1 MSSIVHE
8 YVYSWKSTFL
18 LFFYIHSL
26 NKIVPDIR
34 YGQTTFTILK
44 TDKLSML
51 HVSLFYTK
59 YDNSVTNNTFPTDML
74 RQNNNTKF
82 TPICYTCTQF
92 TGEVKLFQINPRKC
106 IIHLGWIS
114 TLIYSFHHKS
124 YLCGWLSSYKQ
135 KSHISDLIMIYAKIK
150 IDWETLNVQMWSSTI
165 LHVDVLIHFR
175 K

>member
-1 MSSIVHE
+1 MAICESQLFYYLFTYMSC
-8 YVYSWKSTFL
+8 VY
-18 LFFYIHSL
+18 L
-26 NKIVPDIR
+26 NRIVPDIR

-51 HVSLFYTK
+51 HISPFYTK
-59 YDNSVTNNTFPTDML
+59 YDNSVANNTFPTDIL
-74 RQNNNTKF
+74 RKNNNEKF

-92 TGEVKLFQINPRKC
+92 TGEVKLLQKIRRIC
-106 IIHLGWIS
+106 SIDLGWIS

-124 YLCGWLSSYKQ
+124 YFCGFLSSYKQ

-150 IDWETLNVQMWSSTI
+150 IDWE
-165 LHVDVLIHFR
+165 